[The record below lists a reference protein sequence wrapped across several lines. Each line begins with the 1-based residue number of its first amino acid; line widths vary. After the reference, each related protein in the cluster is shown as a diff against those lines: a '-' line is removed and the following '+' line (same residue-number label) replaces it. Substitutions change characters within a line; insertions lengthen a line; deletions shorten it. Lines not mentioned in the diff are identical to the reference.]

1 MIERL
6 TIDSIY
12 LETLEKQFTE
22 VFTKQNVKNDIE
34 NNNFTN
40 YFTYLINNIPVA
52 FINYYVMYERAE
64 LININVNMEYQNNH
78 IASKLLEYMIEDC
91 KNKNVNSITLEVK
104 ETNKK
109 AIHLYEKYGFK
120 QVGIRKGYY
129 QGIDGI
135 LMEKELM

>member
-6 TIDSIY
+6 TKDSIY

-22 VFTKQNVKNDIE
+22 VFTKQNVKDDIK

-40 YFTYLINNIPVA
+40 YFTYLINDLPVA

-64 LININVNMEYQNNH
+64 LININVNEEYQNNH

-91 KNKNVNSITLEVK
+91 KNKDVNSITLEVK
-104 ETNKK
+104 ETNTK
-109 AIHLYEKYGFK
+109 AIHLYQKYGFK

>member
-6 TIDSIY
+6 TKDSIY
-12 LETLEKQFTE
+12 LETLEKKVTE
-22 VFTKQNVKNDIE
+22 VFTKQNVKDDIE

-40 YFTYLINNIPVA
+40 YFTYLINDVPVA

-64 LININVNMEYQNNH
+64 LININVKEECQNNH

-104 ETNKK
+104 ETNTK

>member
-6 TIDSIY
+6 TKDSKY
-12 LETLEKQFTE
+12 LETLENEFTE

-34 NNNFTN
+34 TNTFTN
-40 YFTYLINNIPVA
+40 YFTYLIDNKPVA

-64 LININVNMEYQNNH
+64 LININVNEEYQNNH

-104 ETNKK
+104 ETNTK
-109 AIHLYEKYGFK
+109 AIHLYEKYNFR

>member
-6 TIDSIY
+6 NKDSIY
-12 LETLEKQFTE
+12 LTTLEKQFTE
-22 VFTKQNVKNDIE
+22 VFTKDTVNNDIE
-34 NNNFTN
+34 NNQFTH
-40 YFTYLINNIPVA
+40 YFTYLIDSIPVA

-64 LININVNMEYQNNH
+64 LININVLEDYQNKH
-78 IASKLLEYMIEDC
+78 IASQLLEYMINDC
-91 KNKNVNSITLEVK
+91 KNKKVTSITLEVK
-104 ETNKK
+104 ETNSK
-109 AIHLYEKYGFK
+109 AIYLYQKYGFK